1 MEGSKRETLWTAE
14 VRVEG
19 YHNEWSSTEEEGREG
34 ARVCAPAKKAEGLTR
49 QYCSKGIESED

>member
-34 ARVCAPAKKAEGLTR
+34 RESVHRRKKQR
-49 QYCSKGIESED
+49 D